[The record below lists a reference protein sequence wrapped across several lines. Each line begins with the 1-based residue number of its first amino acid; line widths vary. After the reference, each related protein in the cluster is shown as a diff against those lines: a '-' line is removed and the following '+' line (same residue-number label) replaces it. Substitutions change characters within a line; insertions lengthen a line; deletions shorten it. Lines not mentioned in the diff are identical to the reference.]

1 MKNVQIRSFFG
12 SVFSAFGLNTEIYGV
27 NLRISPDTG
36 KYGPE
41 KTRYLDISHSE
52 GKKIDIV
59 FMTALFKLIFKMDME
74 AVIKLLMH
82 LTC

>member
-1 MKNVQIRSFFG
+1 M
-12 SVFSAFGLNTEIYGV
+12 A
-27 NLRISPDTG
+27 G

-74 AVIKLLMH
+74 AVIKLLVH